1 MHLHK
6 ALACVAKLPW
16 PDAFDD
22 LRRHIDPQWVH
33 EALEATG
40 TATLRRRRLPADQV
54 IWLVLGMALMRDRSI
69 AEVADSLDLALPAQD
84 GSTVAHSAVIQARS
98 RLGEEPMAWLF
109 DTCAMKWAHASAG
122 RHRWRGLALYG
133 LDGSTL
139 RVWDSRENRQHF
151 GLPRS
156 GPRGDAAYPQLRL
169 VVLAALR
176 SHLLAAAS
184 FGPYTVGEGTLASQL
199 WSEVP
204 DDSLCIVDR
213 NFLAANVL
221 TPLARDGANRHWLV
235 RAKKSTVWQEI
246 ESLGKDELLVEMKVN
261 PAARRA
267 DPSLPKT
274 WTARAIRYQRPG
286 FQPQWLLTSMLEHR
300 RYPAREIVELYHERW
315 ELELGYDEIKT
326 EMLEREETIRSRS
339 PERVRQEV
347 WGVLLAFNLVR
358 LEMERLAEDAK
369 VDPTSISFVVT
380 LHLVRD
386 EWLLST
392 FASPGAIPRHLKKL
406 RENLRRL
413 VLPPRRSS
421 RGYPR
426 AVKIKMSSYP
436 KKHRA
441 GGGEAAPK

>member
-1 MHLHK
+1 MHLRK
-6 ALACVAKLPW
+6 ALACVATAPW
-16 PDAFDD
+16 PDTFDD
-22 LRRHIDPQWVH
+22 LRRHIDPEWIR

-69 AEVADSLDLALPAQD
+69 VDIVDSLDLALPVQ
-84 GSTVAHSAVIQARS
+84 GGSAVAPSAIAQARS
-98 RLGEEPMAWLF
+98 RLGEKSLAWLF
-109 DTCAMKWAHASAG
+109 DTCARKWAHASAA

-133 LDGSTL
+133 VDGSTL
-139 RVWDSRENRQHF
+139 RVWDSEENRQHF

-156 GPRGDAAYPQLRL
+156 GLRGDAAYPQLRL

-176 SHLLAAAS
+176 SHLLAGAAI
-184 FGPYTVGEGTLASQL
+184 GPYTVGEGTLAAEL
-199 WSEVP
+199 WVDLP

-213 NFLAANVL
+213 NFFAAKVL
-221 TPLARDGANRHWLV
+221 VPISRDGANRHWLV
-235 RAKKSTVWQEI
+235 RAKKGTAWKQI
-246 ESLGKDELLVEMKVN
+246 EQLGKDEILVEMKVN
-261 PAARRA
+261 PSARRA
-267 DPSLPKT
+267 DPVLPKT

-286 FQPQWLLTSMLEHR
+286 FQPQWLLTSMLDR
-300 RYPAREIVELYHERW
+300 KKYPAREIAGLYHERW
-315 ELELGYDEIKT
+315 ELEQGYDEIKT
-326 EMLEREETIRSRS
+326 EMLDREETIRSRS
-339 PERVRQEV
+339 PEHVRQEV

-358 LEMERLAEDAK
+358 LEMERIAEEAR
-369 VDPTSISFVVT
+369 VEPTSISFVVS
-380 LHLVRD
+380 LHLIRD

-421 RGYPR
+421 RSYPR

-436 KKHRA
+436 KKHRS
-441 GGGEAAPK
+441 GGRETTN